1 LSEVRR
7 SRTAPT
13 RAGRSGAA
21 GKTTR
26 RSRQSHAQRPF
37 KNWASAQFRTAR
49 YRTVNA
55 LRLAFFAIAGLAG
68 IAVLGLA
75 LTGGLG
81 AAGQAASSAFASHL
95 TRSGYVVRA
104 VDVVGGHDVTA
115 AEIAAIIGAEP
126 GTGLI
131 DIDPAQARAAIKA
144 MPRVESAQVVRLW
157 PDRISVIITERAPYA
172 LWQTGGVHY
181 VIDRSG
187 TVLEGESPGDYPG
200 LPRVV
205 GDGAN
210 GAAEEIIT
218 ILARQPELASLVT
231 HAVRVSERR
240 WNLRLNSGSDILL
253 PENDVA
259 SAVAL
264 IAALHADQRVLDLD
278 AQSFDLRGEGEMAV
292 RAWPERAGGSATRER
307 GA

>member
-1 LSEVRR
+1 MSEVRR

-26 RSRQSHAQRPF
+26 APRQSHAQRPF
-37 KNWASAQFRTAR
+37 KNWASAQLRTAR

-55 LRLAFFAIAGLAG
+55 LRLAFFAIAGLGAL
-68 IAVLGLA
+68 AVLALT

-115 AEIAAIIGAEP
+115 AEIAAVIGAEP

-131 DIDPAQARAAIKA
+131 DIDPAQARAAIEA
-144 MPRVESAQVVRLW
+144 MTRVESAQVVRLW

-187 TVLEGESPGDYPG
+187 TVLDGESPGDYPG

-205 GDGAN
+205 GNGAN

-264 IAALHADQRVLDLD
+264 IAALHADQRVLELD

-292 RAWPERAGGSATRER
+292 RAWPERAGGSATPER